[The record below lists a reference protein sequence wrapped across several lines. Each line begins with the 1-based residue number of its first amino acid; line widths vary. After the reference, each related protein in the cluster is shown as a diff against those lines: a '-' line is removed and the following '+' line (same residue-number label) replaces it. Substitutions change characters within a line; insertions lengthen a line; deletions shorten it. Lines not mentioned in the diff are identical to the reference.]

1 VAGVVGR
8 RVMDS
13 KNKCVCEWLKEQ
25 SLSASFK
32 DNQDNQCNRVV
43 LKEDTFRESTLYIL
57 IEHLPTLN
65 NWRISALEHC
75 AADVYINYCP
85 FCGRK
90 LN

>member
-1 VAGVVGR
+1 
-8 RVMDS
+8 MDS

-25 SLSASFK
+25 SPSANFEVS
-32 DNQDNQCNRVV
+32 QDDQYNSIV
-43 LKEDTFRESTLYIL
+43 LVEDTFKDSTMYIQ

-65 NWRISALEHC
+65 NWRISAIESC

>member
-1 VAGVVGR
+1 
-8 RVMDS
+8 MDS

-25 SLSASFK
+25 SLSANFK
-32 DNQDNQCNRVV
+32 DIQYDQYKSVS
-43 LKEDTFRESTLYIL
+43 LAEDTFKGSTLVIQ

-65 NWRISALEHC
+65 NWRICAVEHC